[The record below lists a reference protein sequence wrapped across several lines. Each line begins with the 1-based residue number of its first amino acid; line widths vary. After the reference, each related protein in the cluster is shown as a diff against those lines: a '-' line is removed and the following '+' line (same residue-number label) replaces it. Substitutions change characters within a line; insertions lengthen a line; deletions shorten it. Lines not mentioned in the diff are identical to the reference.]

1 MRNIQEPVTV
11 PDNSRPGSEHRTTT
25 SHPAFGQIRASRV
38 SGRSN
43 LYGSDFTHNQYI
55 TVSICRSQFDRDLS
69 RDWVH
74 AQDELIEVKMSEA
87 QWATFVS
94 SLNVGG
100 GVQCTLNHLDG
111 ESVPELPDPI
121 SRADQFG
128 VEMRRT
134 MQSATDTL
142 RKCAA
147 EVASMGLPKG
157 KTKAIID
164 SFDRAIMQIDRN
176 VPFVASQFE
185 EHVEEVIESAKTE
198 IHGHMVSLVQRA
210 GLEALAA
217 GGGVLELKT
226 GDKMLLENKTE

>member
-11 PDNSRPGSEHRTTT
+11 KDTSRPSSEHRTTT

-38 SGRSN
+38 SGRSS
-43 LYGSDFTHNQYI
+43 LYGSDFIHNQYI

-128 VEMRRT
+128 EEMKRT
-134 MQSATDTL
+134 MKSATDTL
-142 RKCAA
+142 RKCA
-147 EVASMGLPKG
+147 EQVAGMGLPKG
-157 KTKAIID
+157 KTKTIID
-164 SFDRAIMQIDRN
+164 SFNHAIMQLDSN
-176 VPFVASQFE
+176 APFVASQFE
-185 EHVEEVIESAKTE
+185 EHVEDVIESAKTE